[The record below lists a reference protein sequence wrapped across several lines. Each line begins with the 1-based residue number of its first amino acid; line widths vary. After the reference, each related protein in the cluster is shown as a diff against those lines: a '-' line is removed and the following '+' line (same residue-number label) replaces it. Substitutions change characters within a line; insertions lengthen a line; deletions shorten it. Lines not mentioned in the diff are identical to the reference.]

1 MSNQTFHASPIIP
14 LFSGASVGMT
24 RSAPN
29 AEPFL
34 NLCDMETDLDQVFV
48 MIAEIIPGTC

>member
-1 MSNQTFHASPIIP
+1 M
-14 LFSGASVGMT
+14 M